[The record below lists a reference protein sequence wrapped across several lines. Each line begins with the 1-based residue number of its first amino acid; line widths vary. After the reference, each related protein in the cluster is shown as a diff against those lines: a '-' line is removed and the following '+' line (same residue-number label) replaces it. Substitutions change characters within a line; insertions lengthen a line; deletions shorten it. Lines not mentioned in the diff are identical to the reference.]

1 MITLLTL
8 FEKLKASY
16 DITLSDVYKVTEIFR
31 KIQWKTS
38 TTKSILS
45 ETVNF
50 RPTPAN
56 LPKNIFTVGDFL

>member
-1 MITLLTL
+1 MI
-8 FEKLKASY
+8 
-16 DITLSDVYKVTEIFR
+16 YKVTEIFR

-56 LPKNIFTVGDFL
+56 LPKNIFNAGDFL